1 MMSEQFEKR
10 VDYDKVAPTYDKRF
24 AYYAGAPRGVAA
36 ALIDLAGEVHARQ
49 ILEVGCGTGHWLRLL
64 SPLGYTVFGL
74 DRSAGMLA
82 AAQAVEAPNLARGE
96 AGALPFPPASFD
108 LVICVNAL
116 HHFADAS
123 QFISEG
129 RRLLRPGGA
138 LAIVGMHPHSGR
150 DRWYLYD
157 YFPGTKETDLQ
168 RYPSAGEIVN
178 WMIEA
183 GFDLVR
189 WQTVERLHERRKGRE
204 ILDEPM
210 LHKNATSQ
218 LTLLSDVQYAAGI
231 TRIQAAIAQAEASG
245 EAAVFEVDIS
255 LHMLVGYIQ
264 LDLPP

>member
-1 MMSEQFEKR
+1 MSKKFEKH

-24 AYYAGAPRGVAA
+24 AHYTGVPEGVAA
-36 ALIDLAGEVHARQ
+36 ALVELAGEVQARQ

-64 SPLGYTVFGL
+64 SPLGYTVYGL
-74 DRSAGMLA
+74 DRSMGMLG
-82 AAQAVEAPNLARGE
+82 AAQTAGAPNLARGD